1 MFVNPCRVGLRIL
14 CSVREYEVRSESGG
28 RQSSAMALSATVQ
41 QVRRTFHSSVQP
53 QPRCLRTIYGLFMR
67 ASCWLISNSYEEAT
81 VTVARPVHEGANDCD
96 YGFRVDRS
104 QAIRFVSVL
113 TSSVMPAGLAISV
126 LRHSTP
132 GSGLRY
138 G

>member
-1 MFVNPCRVGLRIL
+1 
-14 CSVREYEVRSESGG
+14 
-28 RQSSAMALSATVQ
+28 MALSTTVQ
-41 QVRRTFHSSVQP
+41 QVRRAFPSSVQP
-53 QPRCLRTIYGLFMR
+53 QPRCLRTNYELFMR
-67 ASCWLISNSYEEAT
+67 ASCCRISNGSEKAA